1 LYQEGKEMK
10 VARRCPHCNGQLT
23 ETDMETHVCNECK
36 KEYDFLKDGSWICVG
51 MGIDL
56 KEAKK

>member
-1 LYQEGKEMK
+1 MK

-51 MGIDL
+51 MGICL
-56 KEAKK
+56 KETKK